1 MKEFFRNTWYNS
13 LVTKQYNYILLD
25 WDGNI
30 AKTLHLWLDVFREI
44 LAEEGFHP
52 SDKEIAGSF
61 GLVTKYFESLGI
73 KNAGDVY
80 DRANERGKARL
91 PEVEL
96 YPDALEVLSHLKSAG
111 KKTALITSSRRENVE
126 MLLNKYGI
134 HYLFDTIVARFETEH
149 HKPHPEI
156 AEKALSLLGGTKDQA
171 VIIGDSD
178 KDIQLG
184 TNAGIDTI
192 LFYPPEH
199 EVFYDLAGLRSLSPT
214 YTIHDFRAVITLV

>member
-1 MKEFFRNTWYNS
+1 MYKMRTHYQF
-13 LVTKQYNYILLD
+13 VLLD

-30 AKTLHLWLDVFREI
+30 AKTLQLWLDTFREI
-44 LAEEGFHP
+44 LAEEGFYP
-52 SDKEIAGSF
+52 SDKEIAASF

-73 KNAGDVY
+73 KNAGEVY
-80 DRANERGKARL
+80 DRANERGKVKL

-96 YPDALEVLSHLKSAG
+96 YPDALEVLSYLKSAG

-126 MLLNKYGI
+126 LLLDKYGI
-134 HYLFDTIVARFETEH
+134 RYLFDAIVARFETEY
-149 HKPHPEI
+149 HKPHPEV
-156 AEKALSLLGGTKDQA
+156 AEKALSLLGGTKDKA

-199 EVFYDLAGLRSLSPT
+199 ELFYDLDELRQLNPT
-214 YTIHDFRAVITLV
+214 HIINSFEDILNVIL